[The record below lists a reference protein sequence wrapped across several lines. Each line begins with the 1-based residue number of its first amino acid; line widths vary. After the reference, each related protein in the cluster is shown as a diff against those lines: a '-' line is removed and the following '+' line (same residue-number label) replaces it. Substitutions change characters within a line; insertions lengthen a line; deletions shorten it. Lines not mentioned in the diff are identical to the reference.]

1 MIRRKRQFDEPIVSD
16 DAKSLEESFRID
28 HFLYMVD
35 QVVSSIQIRFEQFQ
49 EYDKNFGFLF
59 TFDKL
64 K

>member
-16 DAKSLEESFRID
+16 DTKSLEELFRID
-28 HFLYMVD
+28 YFLYMVD

-59 TFDKL
+59 YF
-64 K
+64 